1 MRSAQRRVRAHRQHP
16 QRPTRQVAA
25 RHRSAD
31 LLGQADGSHK
41 PRAACT
47 KPRAS
52 VSEPL
57 RVLRPLHHPRSEPQR
72 PHPLRH
78 RSTRTLNPLADAP
91 PHQASP
97 ISIPNTTQATSA
109 LMIRRYAT
117 GAYLWHAFLLVALIR
132 AQLRKCPVVM
142 IRSTHFG
149 VPPSVAVSAAKSVLS
164 VLPVFLIA
172 ARNTSC
178 DHTTQGG
185 ATQKSA
191 RDYARAPLQLNYILI
206 CFLTG
211 RGFR

>member
-1 MRSAQRRVRAHRQHP
+1 MIREGYYFAIEDSRGV
-16 QRPTRQVAA
+16 
-25 RHRSAD
+25 
-31 LLGQADGSHK
+31 
-41 PRAACT
+41 
-47 KPRAS
+47 
-52 VSEPL
+52 
-57 RVLRPLHHPRSEPQR
+57 
-72 PHPLRH
+72 
-78 RSTRTLNPLADAP
+78 PLAR
-91 PHQASP
+91 
-97 ISIPNTTQATSA
+97 IS
-109 LMIRRYAT
+109 
-117 GAYLWHAFLLVALIR
+117 FLGLNL

-149 VPPSVAVSAAKSVLS
+149 VPPSVAVSAAKS